1 MMSNTKLS
9 FSVRRTSQNEF
20 NELVLSFE
28 HWPLCSYSAE
38 I

>member
-1 MMSNTKLS
+1 MMSSTKQS
-9 FSVRRTSQNEF
+9 CSVRRTSQNEF

-28 HWPLCSYSAE
+28 YRPLCSYSDE

>member
-1 MMSNTKLS
+1 MMSNMKLS

-20 NELVLSFE
+20 NGSVLSFE
-28 HWPLCSYSAE
+28 GRPLCSYSDE